1 MRKSGLGIVVSTTL
15 GIAVVSGFPDD
26 AVAAGFG
33 LREGS
38 TDWLANAFAGTT
50 AKAYDASTSFA
61 NPAGMV
67 RLGLNEID
75 ASINVIL
82 PSSHFSGMNI
92 GALGNV
98 TPGSQGGNLTEAVAT
113 PGLFG
118 VWSYSD
124 DLKFGLAVD
133 SPFGQR
139 IANPTDFVGRFQ
151 SLVTSIADI
160 NITLS
165 AAYRINEHLSIG
177 GGPVINYL
185 EARLTQAINI
195 GVNPLVGDP
204 VADVHGSNISPGFDI
219 GALYQFNDS
228 TRVGINFRSQIHHT
242 IDANQTTSVP
252 PLLAVVSP
260 LGASRLALGT
270 SPVTTS
276 VTLPDAL
283 SVGLYHEINQQWAVF
298 LDVVWTHWSLF
309 KGVTI
314 VPSNGTPAT
323 TIPENFRSTW
333 FGAVGVNFRPTEKLT
348 LQAGVAFDESPVTD
362 SNRTTRLP
370 DNNRVLLGFG
380 ATYTV
385 MTELKVQAGY
395 LHVFIPQGSINSSAS
410 PSAGRII
417 GMYHGTAN
425 NFSIGAIYKF

>member
-1 MRKSGLGIVVSTTL
+1 MRKSGLGIMVSTTL
-15 GIAVVSGFPDD
+15 GIAVVSAFVDD
-26 AVAAGFG
+26 AGAAGFG

-38 TDWLANAFAGTT
+38 TDWLSNAFAGTT
-50 AKAYDASTSFA
+50 AKAYDSSTAFA

-67 RLGLNEID
+67 RLDMNEID
-75 ASINVIL
+75 ASINAIL
-82 PSSHFSGMNI
+82 PSSNFSGKNI
-92 GALGNV
+92 GALGSV

-160 NITLS
+160 NLTLS

-242 IDANQTTSVP
+242 IEANQTISVP
-252 PLLAVVSP
+252 PLLARSARWEPPVS
-260 LGASRLALGT
+260 
-270 SPVTTS
+270 
-276 VTLPDAL
+276 
-283 SVGLYHEINQQWAVF
+283 
-298 LDVVWTHWSLF
+298 
-309 KGVTI
+309 
-314 VPSNGTPAT
+314 
-323 TIPENFRSTW
+323 RS
-333 FGAVGVNFRPTEKLT
+333 AR
-348 LQAGVAFDESPVTD
+348 
-362 SNRTTRLP
+362 RR
-370 DNNRVLLGFG
+370 
-380 ATYTV
+380 
-385 MTELKVQAGY
+385 
-395 LHVFIPQGSINSSAS
+395 
-410 PSAGRII
+410 
-417 GMYHGTAN
+417 
-425 NFSIGAIYKF
+425 